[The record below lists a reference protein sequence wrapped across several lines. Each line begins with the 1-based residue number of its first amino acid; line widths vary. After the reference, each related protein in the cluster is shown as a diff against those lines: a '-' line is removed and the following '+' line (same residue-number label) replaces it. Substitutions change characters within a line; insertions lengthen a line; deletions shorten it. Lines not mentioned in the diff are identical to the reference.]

1 MAASPTVRQRRR
13 RIVATIVAGLVCIL
27 LAVPTATAAPAAAAR
42 VPQLH
47 WTDCGD
53 GFQCA
58 TARVPLDYDQPRGA
72 QISLALIRLPAGD
85 PAHKLGSVFLNPGGP
100 GGSGVDLVRDAGRSL
115 FTEQVRARFDLVG
128 FDPRGIIRSTPLRCY
143 DTLDQ
148 AIADAFAPFPFP
160 VTRKEER
167 TWVRFDR
174 NLARACAARG
184 GPILNHMATANAAR
198 DMDLLRQAVGDKRL
212 TYFGVSYGSYLGAT
226 YANLF
231 PGKVRALAVDAI
243 IDPVAW
249 ATGRGN
255 QARTQPL
262 FNRLRSAQGAYATLG
277 EFFRLCDQ
285 GGDNCAFS
293 QGDPRRRYDRL
304 AKRLLREP
312 AQLPDGQSGTITV
325 TYADLVA
332 GTFGALYSPEVWPE
346 LAEVLQQLDTLTSP
360 QAAATAVQALRARL
374 RLQQEDYPNLAEGQA
389 GVMCSDSDN
398 PDSVAAW
405 KRAADASDRAVPYF
419 GRLLTWISSICQ
431 PWPGKDSDRY
441 TGPFTKPTSNPVL
454 VVGARFDPIT
464 RYQGAVTLARLLP
477 RSRLLTLDGWG
488 HVSLPRSACINAH
501 VSRYLLTTQV
511 PPRGTVCLPDVV
523 PFTQP
528 ASQTQNANGSF
539 ESAVVLPPV
548 VRRAIKG

>member
-1 MAASPTVRQRRR
+1 MAASPTVRQRLR
-13 RIVATIVAGLVCIL
+13 RIVATILAGLVSIL

-100 GGSGVDLVRDAGRSL
+100 GGSGVDLVRDAGPTL
-115 FTEQVRARFDLVG
+115 FSEQVRARFDLVG
-128 FDPRGIIRSTPLRCY
+128 FDPRGIIRSTPLRCF

-148 AIADAFAPFPFP
+148 ALATLAPFAFP
-160 VTRKEER
+160 VTKQEER
-167 TWVRFDR
+167 VWVQANRT
-174 NLARACAARG
+174 LARACAQRG
-184 GPILNHMATANAAR
+184 GAIIDHMATADAAR

-212 TYFGVSYGSYLGAT
+212 TYAGVSYGSYLGAT

-249 ATGRGN
+249 ATGRGD

-262 FNRLRSAQGAYATLG
+262 FNRLRSAQGADATLG

-293 QGDPRRRYDRL
+293 QGDPRRRYQRL
-304 AKRLLREP
+304 ANRLLREP
-312 AQLPDGQSGTITV
+312 AQLPDGQGGTITV

-332 GTFGALYSPEVWPE
+332 ATFGALYSPEVWPE

-360 QAAATAVQALRARL
+360 QAAATAVRALRARL
-374 RLQQEDYPNLAEGQA
+374 RLQQQEDYPNVVEGQP

-398 PDSVAAW
+398 PRSVSAW
-405 KRAADASDRAVPYF
+405 KRAADASDRAFPYF

-431 PWPGKDSDRY
+431 PWPGKDTDRY
-441 TGPFTKPTSNPVL
+441 TGPFTKPTANPVL
-454 VVGARFDPIT
+454 IVGARFDPIT

-477 RSRLLTLDGWG
+477 RSRLLTMNGWG
-488 HVSLPRSACINAH
+488 HVSLIRSACINTH

-511 PPRGTVCLPDVV
+511 PPPGTVCPPDVV

-528 ASQTQNANGSF
+528 SPAQPASNPADRALG
-539 ESAVVLPPV
+539 VPPV
-548 VRRAIKG
+548 PRRAMGG

>member
-1 MAASPTVRQRRR
+1 MAASLTVRRRRR
-13 RIVATIVAGLVCIL
+13 RILATIVAGLVSIL
-27 LAVPTATAAPAAAAR
+27 LAVPAAIAVPAAAAR

-58 TARVPLDYDQPRGA
+58 TARVPLDYDRPRGA

-85 PAHKLGSVFLNPGGP
+85 PAHKLGSIFLNPGGP
-100 GGSGVDLVRDAGRSL
+100 GGSGVDLVRDAGRLL
-115 FTEQVRARFDLVG
+115 FSEQVRARFDLVG

-143 DTLDQ
+143 DTLHQ

-160 VTRKEER
+160 VTRNQER
-167 TWVRFDR
+167 TWVRLDR

-184 GPILNHMATANAAR
+184 GPILNHMATADAAR
-198 DMDLLRQAVGDKRL
+198 DMDLLRQAVGDKQL

-249 ATGRGN
+249 ATGRGD

-293 QGDPRRRYDRL
+293 QGNPRRRYAAL

-312 AQLPDGQSGTITV
+312 AQLPDGQGGTITV

-332 GTFGALYSPEVWPE
+332 GTFGALYSPEAWPE

-374 RLQQEDYPNLAEGQA
+374 RLQEDYPNFVEGFP

-398 PDSVAAW
+398 PDSIGAW
-405 KRAADASDRAVPYF
+405 TRAADASDRKTPYF

-431 PWPGKDSDRY
+431 PWPGKDTDRY
-441 TGPFTKPTSNPVL
+441 SGPFAKATSNPVL

-464 RYQGAVTLARLLP
+464 RYQGAVRLAGLLP

-511 PPRGTVCLPDVV
+511 PPPGTDCPPDVV
-523 PFTQP
+523 PFAQP
-528 ASQTQNANGSF
+528 ASQTQTASGPS
-539 ESAVVLPPV
+539 ESTVILPPV